1 MPHVMAYLRQAMSKG
16 AAELAPERGG
26 RKRGV
31 QGANGRSLGVLP
43 APPRARQL
51 PPGTAMQNPDIA
63 RLFDEV
69 ADLLEIQD
77 ANPFRVRAYRNAA
90 RPIRDFPEPIADLV
104 RAGTKDLT
112 DIPGIGDDL
121 AEKITDIVTTGE
133 LPLRKQ
139 LASKLPA
146 GLLDLLRISGLGPK
160 RVKLLY
166 KKLKVKSAADLAK
179 ALEAGKIQ
187 KLKGFGPKMEEKIRV
202 GLGQVHVG
210 EVRLLHNEAETQ
222 ARGMVAYLEAGGGL
236 RQIEVAGS
244 YRRRRE
250 TVGDLD
256 IVVTSER
263 ESSAKVMDRFVA
275 YGDVAEIISKGET
288 RATVKLRGGLQ
299 VDLRAVEPDA
309 YGAALLY
316 FTGSKAHNIELRKI
330 AQEKSYKLNEYGLFK
345 GTRRAAGKTEQEI
358 YAKLGLD
365 WIAPELREA
374 RGEIALAR
382 DHRLPH
388 LVEVKDVR
396 GDLQMH
402 TSATDGKGTIEEM
415 AHAGRALGYQ
425 YIAITDHSKRVT
437 MALGLDA
444 KRLREQWQAV
454 DALNATSRDF
464 TILKSVE
471 LDILES
477 GKLDLPDDVLAE
489 AEYVVATIHYG
500 LNQNQKELTR
510 RLVGAAE
517 HPWVDAI
524 GHPTGRLVGKREPYA
539 FDFDALCRACAAT
552 GCLLELNGHPER
564 MDLPDTLAAAGK
576 QHGVRVVLSTDSHQ
590 PGNLPFMRYAVY
602 LARRAGLEA
611 ADILNTRPLAE
622 FRKGL
627 KRAVEAGRGR

>member
-1 MPHVMAYLRQAMSKG
+1 
-16 AAELAPERGG
+16 
-26 RKRGV
+26 
-31 QGANGRSLGVLP
+31 
-43 APPRARQL
+43 
-51 PPGTAMQNPDIA
+51 MQNPDIA

-77 ANPFRVRAYRNAA
+77 ANPFRVRAYRSAA
-90 RPIRDFPEPIADLV
+90 GTIRDFPEPIADLV

-139 LASKLPA
+139 LGSKLPA
-146 GLLDLLRISGLGPK
+146 GLLDLLRIPGLGPK

-166 KKLKVKSAADLAK
+166 KKLKVKSAADLAT
-179 ALEAGKIQ
+179 ALAKGRIQ
-187 KLKGFGPKMEEKIRV
+187 KLKGFGPKMEEKIRA
-202 GLGQVHVG
+202 GLDLVQVG
-210 EVRLLHNEAETQ
+210 ERRLLLNEAETQ
-222 ARGMVAYLEAGGGL
+222 ATAVVAYLKAGG
-236 RQIEVAGS
+236 RNRPIEVAGS

-250 TVGDLD
+250 TIGDLD
-256 IVVTSER
+256 IVVTVDEGD
-263 ESSAKVMDRFVA
+263 SATAMDRFVR
-275 YGDVAEIISKGET
+275 YGDVAEVISKGET

-330 AQEKSYKLNEYGLFK
+330 AQEQSYKLNEYGLFK
-345 GTRRAAGKTEQEI
+345 GTRRVAGKTEAEI

-365 WIAPELREA
+365 WIPPELREA

-382 DHRLPH
+382 EHRLPQ
-388 LVEVKDVR
+388 LVELDAIR

-402 TSATDGKGTIEEM
+402 TSATDGKGTIEDM
-415 AHAGRALGYQ
+415 AHAARALGYQ

-444 KRLREQWQAV
+444 KRLRDQWRV
-454 DALNATSRDF
+454 IDELNAHNPGGGV
-464 TILKSVE
+464 TILKSIE
-471 LDILES
+471 LDILETRE
-477 GKLDLPDDVLAE
+477 LDLPDDVLAE
-489 AEYVVATIHYG
+489 ADYVVATIHYG
-500 LNQNQKELTR
+500 ITQSEKELTR

-524 GHPTGRLVGKREPYA
+524 GHPTGRLVGKREPYP
-539 FDFDALCRACAAT
+539 FDFEALCRACTAT

-576 QHGVRVVLSTDSHQ
+576 QRGVRFVLSNDSHQ
-590 PGNLPFMRYAVY
+590 PGNLPFMKYAVY
-602 LARRAGLEA
+602 LARL
-611 ADILNTRPLAE
+611 
-622 FRKGL
+622 
-627 KRAVEAGRGR
+627 

>member
-1 MPHVMAYLRQAMSKG
+1 
-16 AAELAPERGG
+16 
-26 RKRGV
+26 
-31 QGANGRSLGVLP
+31 
-43 APPRARQL
+43 
-51 PPGTAMQNPDIA
+51 MQNPDIA

-90 RPIRDFPEPIADLV
+90 RTIRDFPEPIADLV

-146 GLLDLLRISGLGPK
+146 GLLDLLRIPGLGPK

-179 ALEAGKIQ
+179 ALEAGRIQ
-187 KLKGFGPKMEEKIRV
+187 KLKGFGPKMDEKIRA

-210 EVRLLHNEAETQ
+210 ERRLLLNEAETQ
-222 ARGMVAYLEAGGGL
+222 ATAVVTYLEAGGAI

-250 TVGDLD
+250 TIGDLD
-256 IVVTSER
+256 IVVTSEG

-275 YGDVAEIISKGET
+275 YGDVAEVISKGET

-365 WIAPELREA
+365 WIPPELREA
-374 RGEIALAR
+374 RGEVALAR
-382 DHRLPH
+382 EHRLPK
-388 LVEVKDVR
+388 LVELDDIR

-402 TSATDGKGTIEEM
+402 TSATDGKGTIEDM
-415 AHAGRALGYQ
+415 AHAARALGYQ

-437 MALGLDA
+437 MALGLDT
-444 KRLREQWQAV
+444 KRLREQWKAI
-454 DALNATSRDF
+454 DAWNATSRGF
-464 TILKSVE
+464 TVLKSIE
-471 LDILES
+471 LDILET
-477 GKLDLPDDVLAE
+477 GKLDLPDDVLAQ
-489 AEYVVATIHYG
+489 ADYVVATIHYG
-500 LNQNQKELTR
+500 ITQSEKELTR

-524 GHPTGRLVGKREPYA
+524 GHPTGRLVGKREPYP
-539 FDFDALCRACAAT
+539 FDFEALCRACTAT

-576 QHGVRVVLSTDSHQ
+576 QRGVRFVLSTDSHQ
-590 PGNLPFMRYAVY
+590 PGNLPFMKYAVY

-611 ADILNTRPLAE
+611 GDILNTRPLAE

-627 KRAVEAGRGR
+627 KRAKP

>member
-1 MPHVMAYLRQAMSKG
+1 
-16 AAELAPERGG
+16 
-26 RKRGV
+26 
-31 QGANGRSLGVLP
+31 
-43 APPRARQL
+43 
-51 PPGTAMQNPDIA
+51 MQNPDIA

-90 RPIRDFPEPIADLV
+90 RTIRDFPEPIADLV
-104 RAGTKDLT
+104 RTGTKDLT

-121 AEKITDIVTTGE
+121 AEKITAIVTTGE

-146 GLLDLLRISGLGPK
+146 GLLDLLRIPGLGPK

-166 KKLKVKSAADLAK
+166 KKLKVKSAADLAA
-179 ALEAGKIQ
+179 ALDKGRIQ
-187 KLKGFGPKMEEKIRV
+187 KLKGFGPKMEEKIRA
-202 GLGQVHVG
+202 GLGQAQVG
-210 EVRLLHNEAETQ
+210 ERRMLLNEAETQ
-222 ARGMVAYLEAGGGL
+222 ATAVLAYLEAGGGIG
-236 RQIEVAGS
+236 QIEVAGS

-250 TVGDLD
+250 TIGDLD
-256 IVVTSER
+256 IVVTSEGKD
-263 ESSAKVMDRFVA
+263 SVTVMDRFVA
-275 YGDVAEIISKGET
+275 YGDVAEVISKGET

-330 AQEKSYKLNEYGLFK
+330 AQEKAYKLNEYGLFK

-365 WIAPELREA
+365 WIPPELREA

-382 DHRLPH
+382 EHRLPH
-388 LVEVKDVR
+388 LVEVKDIR

-402 TSATDGKGTIEEM
+402 TSATDGKGTIEDM
-415 AHAGRALGYQ
+415 AHAARALGYE

-444 KRLREQWQAV
+444 KRLREQWKAI
-454 DALNATSRDF
+454 DAWNATSRGF

-489 AEYVVATIHYG
+489 ADYVVATIHYG
-500 LNQNQKELTR
+500 INQSEKELTR

-517 HPWVDAI
+517 HAWVDAI

-539 FDFDALCRACAAT
+539 FDFEALCRACAAT

-576 QHGVRVVLSTDSHQ
+576 QHGVRFVLSTDSHQ
-590 PGNLPFMRYAVY
+590 PGNLPFMKYAVY

-611 ADILNTRPLAE
+611 GDILNTRPLAE

-627 KRAVEAGRGR
+627 KRARP

>member
-1 MPHVMAYLRQAMSKG
+1 
-16 AAELAPERGG
+16 
-26 RKRGV
+26 
-31 QGANGRSLGVLP
+31 
-43 APPRARQL
+43 
-51 PPGTAMQNPDIA
+51 MQNPDIA

-90 RPIRDFPEPIADLV
+90 RTIRDFPEPIADLV

-146 GLLDLLRISGLGPK
+146 GLLDLLRIPSLGPK

-179 ALEAGKIQ
+179 ALEAGRIQ
-187 KLKGFGPKMEEKIRV
+187 KLKGFGPKMEEKIRA

-210 EVRLLHNEAETQ
+210 ERRLLLNEAETQ
-222 ARGMVAYLEAGGGL
+222 ATAVLAYLRAGGGI

-250 TVGDLD
+250 TIGDLD
-256 IVVTSER
+256 IVVTSEER
-263 ESSAKVMDRFVA
+263 DSAAAMDRFVK
-275 YGDVAEIISKGET
+275 YGDVAEVISKGET

-345 GTRRAAGKTEQEI
+345 GTRRAAGKTEEEI

-382 DHRLPH
+382 EHRLPK
-388 LVEVKDVR
+388 LVDLDDIR

-402 TSATDGKGTIEEM
+402 TSATDGKGTIEDM
-415 AHAGRALGYQ
+415 AHAARTLGYQ

-444 KRLREQWQAV
+444 KRLREQWKV
-454 DALNATSRDF
+454 IDAWNSSSRGF
-464 TILKSVE
+464 TILKSIE
-471 LDILES
+471 LDILEN
-477 GKLDLPDDVLAE
+477 GELDLPDDVLAE
-489 AEYVVATIHYG
+489 ADYVVATIHYG
-500 LNQNQKELTR
+500 INQSEKELTR
-510 RLVGAAE
+510 RLVGAAA
-517 HPWVDAI
+517 HPWVDTI

-539 FDFDALCRACAAT
+539 FDFEALCRACAAT

-576 QHGVRVVLSTDSHQ
+576 QHGVRFVLSTDSHQ
-590 PGNLPFMRYAVY
+590 PGNLPFMKYAVY

-611 ADILNTRPLAE
+611 GDILNTRPLAE

-627 KRAVEAGRGR
+627 KRAKP

>member
-1 MPHVMAYLRQAMSKG
+1 
-16 AAELAPERGG
+16 
-26 RKRGV
+26 
-31 QGANGRSLGVLP
+31 
-43 APPRARQL
+43 
-51 PPGTAMQNPDIA
+51 MQNPDIA

-90 RPIRDFPEPIADLV
+90 RTIRDFPEPIADLV

-146 GLLDLLRISGLGPK
+146 GLLDLLRIPGLGPK

-179 ALEAGKIQ
+179 ALEAGRIQ
-187 KLKGFGPKMEEKIRV
+187 KLKGFGPKMEEKIRA

-210 EVRLLHNEAETQ
+210 ERRLLLNEAETQ
-222 ARGMVAYLEAGGGL
+222 ATAILAYLRAGGGV

-250 TVGDLD
+250 TIGDLD
-256 IVVTSER
+256 IVVTPE
-263 ESSAKVMDRFVA
+263 EQNSATAMDRFVK
-275 YGDVAEIISKGET
+275 YGDVAEVISKGET

-345 GTRRAAGKTEQEI
+345 GTRRAAGKTEEEI

-382 DHRLPH
+382 EHRLPK
-388 LVEVKDVR
+388 LVELEEIR

-402 TSATDGKGTIEEM
+402 TSATDGKGTIEDM
-415 AHAGRALGYQ
+415 AHAARALGYQ

-444 KRLREQWQAV
+444 KRLRAQWKAI
-454 DALNATSRDF
+454 DAWNATSRGF
-464 TILKSVE
+464 TILKSIE

-489 AEYVVATIHYG
+489 ADYVVATIHYG
-500 LNQNQKELTR
+500 IDQSEQELTR

-517 HPWVDAI
+517 HPWVDTI
-524 GHPTGRLVGKREPYA
+524 GHPTGRLVGKREPYH
-539 FDFDALCRACAAT
+539 FDFEALCRACAAT

-576 QHGVRVVLSTDSHQ
+576 QHGVRFVLSTDSHQ
-590 PGNLPFMRYAVY
+590 PGNLPFMKYAVY

-611 ADILNTRPLAE
+611 GDILNTRPLAE

-627 KRAVEAGRGR
+627 KRAKP

>member
-1 MPHVMAYLRQAMSKG
+1 
-16 AAELAPERGG
+16 
-26 RKRGV
+26 
-31 QGANGRSLGVLP
+31 
-43 APPRARQL
+43 
-51 PPGTAMQNPDIA
+51 MQNPDIA

-90 RPIRDFPEPIADLV
+90 RTIRDFPEPIADLV

-112 DIPGIGDDL
+112 EIAGIGDDL
-121 AEKITDIVTTGE
+121 AEKIADIVTTGE

-146 GLLDLLRISGLGPK
+146 GLLDLLRIPGLGPK

-166 KKLKVKSAADLAK
+166 KKLKVKSAADLAA
-179 ALEAGKIQ
+179 ALDKGKVQ
-187 KLKGFGPKMEEKIRV
+187 KLKGFGPKMEEKMRA
-202 GLGQVHVG
+202 GLGQAQVG
-210 EVRLLHNEAETQ
+210 ERRLLLNEAEAQ
-222 ARGMVAYLEAGGGL
+222 ATALVAYLEAGGGIA
-236 RQIEVAGS
+236 QIEVAGS

-250 TVGDLD
+250 TIGDLD
-256 IVVTSER
+256 IVVTSEAND
-263 ESSAKVMDRFVA
+263 SPKVMDRFVT
-275 YGDVAEIISKGET
+275 YGDVAEVISKGET

-299 VDLRAVEPDA
+299 VDLRAVELDA

-330 AQEKSYKLNEYGLFK
+330 AQEQSYKLNEYGLFK
-345 GTRRAAGKTEQEI
+345 GTRRAAGKTEDEI

-365 WIAPELREA
+365 WIPPELREA

-382 DHRLPH
+382 EHRLPH
-388 LVEVKDVR
+388 LVEVKDIC

-402 TSATDGKGTIEEM
+402 TSATDGKGTIEDM
-415 AHAGRALGYQ
+415 AHAARALGYQ

-444 KRLREQWQAV
+444 KRLREQWKAI
-454 DALNATSRDF
+454 DAWNATSRGF
-464 TILKSVE
+464 TILKSIE
-471 LDILES
+471 LDILEN

-489 AEYVVATIHYG
+489 ADYVVATIHYG
-500 LNQNQKELTR
+500 ITQSEKELTK
-510 RLVGAAE
+510 RLVGAAQ

-539 FDFDALCRACAAT
+539 FDFEALCRACAAT

-576 QHGVRVVLSTDSHQ
+576 QHGVRFVLSTDSHQ
-590 PGNLPFMRYAVY
+590 PGNLPFMKYAVY

-611 ADILNTRPLAE
+611 GDIVNARPLAE

-627 KRAVEAGRGR
+627 KRAVAGGRGR